1 MDEEGVEAQ
10 DPPTLLDLFLEAERR
25 VKFWVLRR
33 GNHSDPRKLLSV
45 ILWMEQHG
53 GGTDKKWI
61 VSLYYCN

>member
-1 MDEEGVEAQ
+1 MEYKKETHRDA
-10 DPPTLLDLFLEAERR
+10 PHLETERR